1 MNMASIP
8 PSRKGHPYYIMAPAY
23 RETSA
28 GIVVMHTLCD
38 VLNRDGYEAYIAGT
52 PVVNPA
58 FDTPLLTPEVQ
69 TLHRAQGRTPIAIYP
84 EVVSGNPLNAEVC
97 VRYILNRIGFIN
109 GKPLNEGK
117 DDLFFYYSE
126 NFLGDAKKSDVDFLF
141 LPVLDTELFR
151 PDPTRKKDKTF
162 VFQYRYPLDK
172 IDFSLLPAGT
182 ELLSMANPVTLP
194 ELAKKLQGGRV
205 LYSYEL
211 SSVCPE
217 AMMCGCPVIFLPD
230 GGLKEVPDQFAF
242 GANGSA
248 MATEKNGFA
257 RAVATV
263 DTVYPTV
270 LAMSR
275 VFRAQLPVFL
285 EKTQHAARKAN
296 LRRDAASVAPSSHAS
311 AMQPPRPRIAVLTM
325 EPVAHRATTVRVAK
339 PFELLADQWELSWP
353 VQDNAGVLGPFNMLL
368 MQRRFPISIPQQQL
382 DQLFSTGKPVVYETD
397 ELMHDLPADHPLH
410 FLSRQTAQKTEYV
423 MRRASAL
430 VVSTPA
436 LAHALRAYNAN
447 IHVLP
452 TSVDFDRFYSPVRTH
467 GGKVRIGLMGSAM
480 KPCNFALIEPALN
493 EIRARFAGVV
503 QFVFVGALPPDD
515 WMGHED
521 VTMTGTSATYAAHAV
536 ALQQLEL
543 DLALMPLAASATI
556 DGAPRME
563 WLEYSAAGVATVG
576 SDHSAYNELV
586 TNRCSGLCVE
596 AESTESW
603 IDAIARLIDNPAQRR
618 GLARTA
624 QAIVYKSG
632 SVQSQLSRYHEVFL
646 RCLGLNP
653 GKTSVTAPERIPA
666 VLILDAQGDAQKV
679 QHSLKLHANSPHK
692 DHMVVVLTTQQGALP
707 EWGDDLRYLHATAS
721 EFCGAMEQICGHD
734 EFDWKV
740 VTEAGVALL

>member
-1 MNMASIP
+1 MNIASIP
-8 PSRKGHPYYIMAPAY
+8 PSRKGHPYYIMAPDY

-52 PVVNPA
+52 TVVNPQ
-58 FDTPLLTPEVQ
+58 FDTPLLTLEVQ
-69 TLHRAQGRTPIAIYP
+69 TLHRAQGRTPIAVYP
-84 EVVSGNPLNAEVC
+84 EVVSGNPLNAEVS
-97 VRYILNRIGFIN
+97 VRYILNRIGYIS

-141 LPVLDTELFR
+141 LPVLDTELFK
-151 PDPTRKKDKTF
+151 PDPTRTKDKTY

-172 IDFSLLPAGT
+172 IDFSLFPAGT
-182 ELLSMANPVTLP
+182 ELLSMANPVSLP
-194 ELAKKLQGGRV
+194 ELAKKLQRGRV

-230 GGLKEVPDQFAF
+230 GGLTEVPDQFAF

-248 MATEKNGFA
+248 MSTEKNGFA
-257 RAVATV
+257 RALATV

-270 LAMSR
+270 LAMSK

-285 EKTQHAARKAN
+285 EKTQHAARKTS
-296 LRRDAASVAPSSHAS
+296 LHRVSSGAASSQADVP
-311 AMQPPRPRIAVLTM
+311 QPPKPRIAVLTT
-325 EPVAHRATTVRVAK
+325 EPVAHRAVTARVAR
-339 PFELLADQWELSWP
+339 PFELLADHWQLSWP
-353 VQDNAGVLGPFNMLL
+353 VQDNAGTLGPFNMLL
-368 MQRRFPISIPQQQL
+368 MQRRFPMVVPPQQL
-382 DQLFSTGKPVVYETD
+382 EQLFSTGKPVVYETD
-397 ELMHDLPADHPLH
+397 EPMHDLPADHPLH
-410 FLSRQTAQKTEYV
+410 FMSRQTASKTEYV
-423 MRRASAL
+423 MRRAHAL

-436 LAHALRAYNAN
+436 LADALRPYNAN
-447 IHVLP
+447 VHVLP
-452 TSVDFDRFYSPVRTH
+452 TSVDFDLFYSPVRMH

-480 KPCNFALIEPALN
+480 KPCNFALIEPGLN
-493 EIRARFAGVV
+493 AIRARFAGDV
-503 QFVFVGALPPDD
+503 QFVFVGALPPDA

-521 VTMTGTSATYAAHAV
+521 VTMTGTSGSYAAHAD
-536 ALQQLEL
+536 ALRQLEL
-543 DLALMPLAASATI
+543 DLALMPLAASVSV
-556 DGAPRME
+556 DGGPRTE

-576 SDHSAYNELV
+576 SDHPAYNELV
-586 TNRCSGLCVE
+586 TNGCSGWRVPSD
-596 AESTESW
+596 STDDW
-603 IDAIARLIDNPAQRR
+603 IEAIARLIDNPGQRR

-632 SVQSQLSRYHEVFL
+632 STQSQLSRHHEVYL

-653 GKTSVTAPERIPA
+653 GKASVTAPERIPA
-666 VLILDAQGDAQKV
+666 VLILDPQGDAQKV
-679 QHSLKLHANSPHK
+679 QHSLRLHANGPHK
-692 DHMVVVLTTQQGALP
+692 DHMTVVLTTQQGALP
-707 EWGDDLRYLHATAS
+707 EWGDDLRYLQATAN
-721 EFCGAMEQICGHD
+721 EFPGAMQQICGHD